1 MELQEIDALVEQQ
14 RLQRLERQ
22 RCEEDAARL
31 AQQQEAAVFDSS
43 CSSGNSDNHQHQ
55 HPAAGSQISD
65 GKHASCKGSSNCKA
79 SSRSCSNHMPADKS
93 NKSCKDIAAAG
104 AVAGGWRG
112 KESQRAKQV
121 QQQSMRAA
129 VESRRRLA
137 RGPRSG
143 VLPDNAHGGANSPGP
158 MLPSEDHRVVSTEYQ
173 AAGTQ
178 ALMRVTLLAAGF
190 VIGARGI
197 SARLIGQVTGAIV
210 QSWTESCR
218 YSYIPPSPPLPS
230 SSEPMSMRP
239 MHMTAHGKDIHYGV
253 AANCEMLK
261 QEMGVTAEPQEF
273 H

>member
-1 MELQEIDALVEQQ
+1 MTMRMKMELQEIDALVEQQ

-22 RCEEDAARL
+22 RCEEDAARV
-31 AQQQEAAVFDSS
+31 AQQQEAAVFNSS
-43 CSSGNSDNHQHQ
+43 CRSGNSDNHQQQ

-65 GKHASCKGSSNCKA
+65 GKHALCKGSSSCKQQQLA
-79 SSRSCSNHMPADKS
+79 SSRSCSNNMPAVEKS

-104 AVAGGWRG
+104 AVASGWRG

-143 VLPDNAHGGANSPGP
+143 VLPDNPNGGANNSGS

-178 ALMRVTLLAAGF
+178 ALLRVTLLAAGF

-197 SARLIGQVTGAIV
+197 SVRSIGQVTGAIV

-218 YSYIPPSPPLPS
+218 
-230 SSEPMSMRP
+230 
-239 MHMTAHGKDIHYGV
+239 
-253 AANCEMLK
+253 
-261 QEMGVTAEPQEF
+261 
-273 H
+273 